1 MYQPYPGHE
10 TQLPETQRPP
20 APASVL
26 TAVKAMYAGAAAS
39 LAGIVVDLLT
49 VGATKDAIARHSPNL
64 TAGQVGSTQH
74 ALIAGFIAGGVIA
87 AVVWIVLAYFCKLG
101 RGWARITGTV
111 LFGLSTV
118 DTLVG
123 LFTPLALAP
132 RLWALVVWLA
142 GLTAVVFLWRR
153 ASSAY
158 FRSTAA

>member
-10 TQLPETQRPP
+10 TQLPPTERLP

-49 VGATKDAIARHSPNL
+49 VGATKDAIARRSPNL
-64 TAGQVGSTQH
+64 TTGQVGSTQH
-74 ALIAGFIAGGVIA
+74 TLIAGFIAGGVIA
-87 AVVWIVLAYFCKLG
+87 AVVWLVLAHFCKLG

-123 LFTPLALAP
+123 LTTPLALAS

-158 FRSTAA
+158 FRPVAA